1 MTCKHAL
8 CRVFALL
15 LPLLALLAACGLQR
29 PEAEAPVR
37 VPGSERRLTLDAL
50 ADRLARA
57 DFVLLGEV
65 HDSDEAH
72 RLQARL
78 LQGLLARGRHPTLVM
93 EQIRRDQRP
102 GDATARRR
110 AMRQG
115 GWPVAGYE
123 PLLRVAEQTGLV
135 IVGGNLSGRQLR
147 QGDALPHKVR
157 ALAAA
162 HPLSPPARERLARDI
177 ERAHCG
183 MANADA
189 VRALVR
195 LQALRDAALAE
206 TMLSVPR
213 PVVLIAGNGHTR
225 RDYGVP
231 RLLQGQ
237 GRVLAV
243 GLIEREPGHER
254 LSEEQAVR
262 AGAWDF
268 VIPIAPV
275 HDTDPCVR
283 FREQLQRLR
292 HGD

>member
-8 CRVFALL
+8 CRVFVLL
-15 LPLLALLAACGLQR
+15 LPLAMLAACGLQR

-65 HDSDEAH
+65 HDSAEAH

-78 LQGLLARGRHPTLVM
+78 LQGLLARGLRPTLVM
-93 EQIRRDQRP
+93 EQLGRDQRP
-102 GDATARRR
+102 EDAAARRR

-123 PLLRVAEQTGLV
+123 PLLRVAEQAGLE
-135 IVGGNLSGRQLR
+135 IVGGNLTGRQLR
-147 QGDALPHKVR
+147 QGDAVPQKVR

-162 HPLSPPARERLARDI
+162 HPLSPPARARLARDI
-177 ERAHCG
+177 GRAHCG
-183 MANADA
+183 MADA
-189 VRALVR
+189 QTVQTLVR
-195 LQALRDAALAE
+195 LQALRDATLAE

-213 PVVLIAGNGHTR
+213 PVVLVAGNGHTR

-237 GRVLAV
+237 GRVLGV
-243 GLIEREPGHER
+243 GLVEREPGHDR
-254 LSEEQAVR
+254 LSEAQAVR

-283 FREQLQRLR
+283 FRKQLQRLR